1 MNFMQHI
8 FQNTVPASLN
18 NLSFP
23 CIYIFL
29 KRPGNALGCTVNTE
43 MFWPIMGHLQDGMKK
58 NTNTIIMCRNQ
69 STFKRN
75 IQFLFKIYGLYSTLW
90 TNIKH

>member
-23 CIYIFL
+23 CIYIFF
-29 KRPGNALGCTVNTE
+29 KKTRKCTW
-43 MFWPIMGHLQDGMKK
+43 M
-58 NTNTIIMCRNQ
+58 
-69 STFKRN
+69 
-75 IQFLFKIYGLYSTLW
+75 YS
-90 TNIKH
+90 KHRDVLANHGASSRWYEEEHKYNYNVSKSIHI